1 MINGCNIFGGQKFA
15 NTCSFVGGR
24 IIVQQEKMSTAER
37 SWTKP
42 LNALQGA
49 KHYSFIKYCIYCFSL
64 WYEFFV
70 QYALRFEKYYQY
82 GLDER
87 PLEFQCLRP
96 RESFINPLR
105 TLALVSETKAKHQV
119 SSPVIILLKNFVC
132 IGHRDNVL
140 ARRDSI
146 FPLLR
151 CQGVWNKTCTQLSL
165 FQILFQNLKNY
176 SLVEVQRFC
185 YNSLCDSTV
194 IFAQI
199 SNISNVYVS
208 SSRFWTATSLV
219 IFYQLPSVSKSRV
232 PPKNV

>member
-1 MINGCNIFGGQKFA
+1 MA

-37 SWTKP
+37 SWTNP

-87 PLEFQCLRP
+87 LLEFQCLRP

-119 SSPVIILLKNFVC
+119 PSPVITLLKNFVC
-132 IGHRDNVL
+132 DVHRDNVL
-140 ARRDSI
+140 ARCNSTCS
-146 FPLLR
+146 LLNF
-151 CQGVWNKTCTQLSL
+151 QGVWNKTCTQLSL
-165 FQILFQNLKNY
+165 SQIPFQNPNNY
-176 SLVEVQRFC
+176 NLGDVKRFYYHSL
-185 YNSLCDSTV
+185 SDSTV
-194 IFAQI
+194 IFD
-199 SNISNVYVS
+199 
-208 SSRFWTATSLV
+208 
-219 IFYQLPSVSKSRV
+219 
-232 PPKNV
+232 